1 MIGKVCTKPV
11 VTASPDM
18 TVAQAAQLMLAKN
31 VGAVVVANSMKPV
44 GLLTDRDIAVD
55 VVAKGKD
62 PATTPLS
69 EVMRKAL
76 TVIREEA
83 GILDAAKLF
92 GKTGVRRL
100 PVVNKAGK
108 MVGIIALDDLIM
120 LLGDEM
126 AHMASGMARGLKRA
140 AA

>member
-31 VGAVVVANSMKPV
+31 VGTVVVANGMKPV

-55 VVAKGKD
+55 VVGRGKN
-62 PATTPLS
+62 PATTHLS
-69 EVMRKAL
+69 DVTRKAL

-126 AHMASGMARGLKRA
+126 AHMDAGMARGLKRA
-140 AA
+140 VA

>member
-1 MIGKVCTKPV
+1 M
-11 VTASPDM
+11 
-18 TVAQAAQLMLAKN
+18 
-31 VGAVVVANSMKPV
+31 
-44 GLLTDRDIAVD
+44 
-55 VVAKGKD
+55 AKGKD
-62 PATTPLS
+62 PATTRPS
-69 EVMRKAL
+69 EAMRKAL

-100 PVVNKAGK
+100 PAVNKAGK

-126 AHMASGMARGLKRA
+126 DHMPSGMARGLKRA